1 MPRLGSQ
8 LIHGIERHGR
18 SISYHKSGRWSKK
31 ATEWK
36 KPEKKPKVK
45 KAPRVRKLKDGSTVP
60 LPSKKPR
67 FYPAEDIPIP
77 TPSRKHNH
85 RPTRLRSSITP
96 GTVLILLSGR
106 FRGKRVVFLKQLKSG
121 LLLING
127 PFKINGV
134 PLRRVN
140 QAYVIATST
149 KVDLT
154 GFKLSKKFNDDYFRR
169 DSAKIA
175 AKKAEKKPKTEGD
188 KKAEGEKKAKADKPK
203 ADKPKA
209 DKPKEKK
216 EKKEKK
222 KPKKLN
228 KKERKVKKI
237 KDYLKSLHPKNPI
250 QASRKNDQK
259 KVDAKLLT
267 IISKIPTLAKYLGAR
282 FSLQKKQFPH
292 LLKF

>member
-1 MPRLGSQ
+1 
-8 LIHGIERHGR
+8 
-18 SISYHKSGRWSKK
+18 
-31 ATEWK
+31 
-36 KPEKKPKVK
+36 
-45 KAPRVRKLKDGSTVP
+45 
-60 LPSKKPR
+60 
-67 FYPAEDIPIP
+67 
-77 TPSRKHNH
+77 
-85 RPTRLRSSITP
+85 
-96 GTVLILLSGR
+96 
-106 FRGKRVVFLKQLKSG
+106 LKSG